1 MDEKKLI
8 KLIIEK
14 NEDGLI
20 KFIENYAGLM
30 KSVISRILYE
40 FLHLHE
46 EVLNDS
52 LLSVWNNIKYYD
64 NEKSS
69 LKNWCA
75 SIARYRAI
83 DALRIEIKH
92 KTVPIDEV
100 INISTVDEL
109 NPIYIEEILNHLCD
123 EDKRLF
129 VQLFIEGKTYE
140 ELSQELEISKNA
152 LYARVKRGRQKLK
165 KEFQGGES
173 WKITKFMNI

>member
-1 MDEKKLI
+1 MYEKKLI

-40 FLHLHE
+40 FPHLHE

-52 LLSVWNNIKYYD
+52 LLSLWNNIQYYD
-64 NEKSS
+64 DKKSS

-92 KTVPIDEV
+92 KSVPIDELV
-100 INISTVDEL
+100 NVSSADEL
-109 NPIYIEEILNHLCD
+109 NPIYIEEVLNHLGN
-123 EDKRLF
+123 EDKKLF

-140 ELSQELEISKNA
+140 ELSQELEVSKNA
-152 LYARVKRGRQKLK
+152 LYARVKRGRQRLK
-165 KEFQGGES
+165 KEFQGGKS
-173 WKITKFMNI
+173 

>member
-8 KLIIEK
+8 KSITEK

-20 KFIENYAGLM
+20 LFIENYAGLM

-40 FLHLHE
+40 FPHLHE

-64 NEKSS
+64 SSKSS
-69 LKNWCA
+69 FKNWCA
-75 SIARYRAI
+75 SISRYRAI

-92 KTVPIDEV
+92 KSVPIDEAFNV
-100 INISTVDEL
+100 SAVEEP

-140 ELSQELEISKNA
+140 ELSKELEVSKNA

-165 KEFQGGES
+165 KEF
-173 WKITKFMNI
+173 